1 VITYARSPLAYGIF
15 MNLQCFSLLKAV
27 SDRALVKFEQVPKE
41 GLSQSSSQLTVFAA

>member
-1 VITYARSPLAYGIF
+1 